1 MAIIGIIGAG
11 KVGTA
16 VARLAIAAGDEV
28 LLVGS
33 PRAQYFEQIVA
44 MTVPGARVATIDE
57 VADAAE
63 LTILAVPFGK
73 IDTVPLDRFNN
84 TVVVDAANYWQ
95 PVDGT
100 PAILQRDVDGTL
112 STSELV
118 QTLNPSVRL
127 VKSLNHLGYHDM
139 DTDGLP
145 AGDPGRRA
153 VAVAGDHQS
162 ANDAVSAFLDRIGF
176 DPVDLGALVA
186 GAALQ
191 PGEPVFGTF
200 VQRAELT
207 ELATERD
214 EIAA

>member
-1 MAIIGIIGAG
+1 MATIGIIGAG

-16 VARLAIAAGDEV
+16 LARLVIAAGDEV

-33 PRAQYFEQIVA
+33 PKAQYFEQIVA

-73 IDTVPLDRFNN
+73 VDTVPLDRFNEA
-84 TVVVDAANYWQ
+84 VVVDAANYWE

-118 QTLNPSVRL
+118 QTLNPAVRL

-145 AGDPGRRA
+145 AGDPKRRA
-153 VAVAGDHQS
+153 VAVAGDDQT
-162 ANDAVSAFLDRIGF
+162 ANDTVAAFLDRIGF
-176 DPVDLGALVA
+176 DAVDLGSLAA

-200 VQRAELT
+200 VQRAEL
-207 ELATERD
+207 AA
-214 EIAA
+214 IAADSEGLAA